1 MTTGPGLVRTC
12 RRSLSPAGAFVL
24 RPGLVVRSGRT
35 PHYLLGVDIPRRKP
49 EDDPDI
55 KARQNTAGKTGFILG
70 CFAAVAALAINLV
83 RTERPYDVLSLLI
96 AVLMAALNIPFGIML
111 ALLAEKW
118 TRRRPRTGKG
128 K

>member
-1 MTTGPGLVRTC
+1 VRT
-12 RRSLSPAGAFVL
+12 RRQRNVGGCACFQ
-24 RPGLVVRSGRT
+24 RDRRGRDAARRT
-35 PHYLLGVDIPRRKP
+35 LIFSSVDIPRRRP
-49 EDDPDI
+49 EDDPAI
-55 KARQNTAGKTGFILG
+55 KARQDAAGKTGFVLG

-83 RTERPYDVLSLLI
+83 RTERPYEFLSLVV

-118 TRRRPRTGKG
+118 TRPKMGKGPPKSGKG